1 MTFSAILIPNVFG
14 VSLLLC
20 LLVSNIRTRQRRRL
34 DDKIFIA
41 LVLMVMAASAIETL
55 GFYLDG
61 KPGMLTYCV
70 NLYGSTYLYAANIVG
85 GFMWTLFVDVKLYR
99 DRERLKK
106 RLLLY
111 GFLPAISVA
120 ALIVNLFRP
129 FLFRV
134 NSDYLFERLYWCWTM
149 YVMVFLAA
157 GFSIYIYYDFLRK
170 HGRVFFFP
178 VWIFMIPIT
187 LGSLIQG
194 LFYGIST
201 AWPSAAIALT
211 ALHISL
217 QNQKSFIDPLTGLYN
232 RLFLE
237 HTLASVHGLKYYGI
251 MLDLNFFKRI
261 NDAYGHSAGDRAL
274 NDAAKIMNRA
284 MFVKGSV
291 YRYAGDEF
299 VIMLETDSEDD
310 VLETER
316 RIREQTD
323 RFRETKTE
331 PYEISFSMGHAK
343 LEKDDTEDEFLR
355 KIDLAMYID
364 KERMHK
370 LLDSEE
376 RSEAENDIRCDE
388 EFFIQKEKYEGIVTH
403 FASEDEVM
411 LPERYT
417 WSNKASYGKLLIIA
431 GNRGCSGA
439 GYLTAHSAFMA
450 GCGMVKVLTCEDTAK
465 LLNQMQPEAMTGV
478 LFTGDGY
485 DAKVLEDGLAWAD
498 TVLIGPG
505 LGTSEAAKEV
515 LQKVLAAG
523 RKSVVDAD
531 ALNIIAGTITGTDR
545 KERAAAIA
553 KLFTAPAVLTPHIG
567 ELSRLTGLDAAELK
581 ARIFDTAYEYTY
593 NNILT
598 YVCKDARTVAASGGH
613 LHYNTNG
620 NSGMA
625 TAGSGDV
632 LAGLIAG
639 LMAAGLEPYEAA
651 RSGVYIHA
659 AAGDEAAAKSCEDC
673 ITAGDIAN
681 NLPVCISRLRKR

>member
-1 MTFSAILIPNVFG
+1 MSFGAILIPNAFG

-20 LLVSNIRTRQRRRL
+20 LLVSNIRTRQHRRL
-34 DDKIFIA
+34 DDKIFVA
-41 LVLMVMAASAIETL
+41 LVLMVMAASVIETL

-61 KPGMLTYCV
+61 KPGRFSYNI
-70 NLYGSTYLYAANIVG
+70 NLYGSTYLYAANIAG
-85 GFMWTLFVDVKLYR
+85 GFLWTLFVDVKLYR

-106 RLLLY
+106 RLPLY
-111 GFLPAISVA
+111 GILPLICMI
-120 ALIVNLFRP
+120 ALIVNLFKP

-134 NSDYLFERLYWCWTM
+134 NEEYVFERLDWCWTM

-178 VWIFMIPIT
+178 VWIFMIPVT
-187 LGSLIQG
+187 LGSFIQG

-201 AWPSAAIALT
+201 AWPSAAIGIS

-237 HTLASVHGLKYYGI
+237 HTLAAAHGLKYYGI
-251 MLDLNFFKRI
+251 MLDLNHFKRI

-274 NDAAKIMNRA
+274 NDAAKIMNKA

-299 VIMLETDSEDD
+299 VIMLETDSEDE
-310 VLETER
+310 VFETER
-316 RIREQTD
+316 RIREETD
-323 RFRETKTE
+323 RFRDTTSE
-331 PYEISFSMGHAK
+331 PYDISLSMGHAK

-364 KERMHK
+364 KQRMHT
-370 LLDSEE
+370 LLDREE
-376 RSEAENDIRCDE
+376 FSKEEHDIKCDE
-388 EFFIQKEKYEGIVTH
+388 DFFIQKEKYEGIVTH
-403 FASEDEVM
+403 FFSEDEVP

-417 WSNKASYGKLLIIA
+417 WSNKGSYGKLLVIA
-431 GNRGCSGA
+431 ANRGCSGA

-450 GCGMVKVLTCEDTAK
+450 GCGMVKVLTCEDTVR

-478 LFTGDGY
+478 LFTDDGY

-505 LGTSEAAKEV
+505 IGTSDAAKDV
-515 LQKVLAAG
+515 LKTVLAAG
-523 RKSVVDAD
+523 KKAVVDAD
-531 ALNIIAGTITGTDR
+531 ALNIIAGTVTGDDR
-545 KERAAAIA
+545 KARASAIA
-553 KLFTAPAVLTPHIG
+553 KHFTAPAVLTPHIG
-567 ELSRLTGLDAAELK
+567 ELGRLTGLEAAELK
-581 ARIFDTAYEYTY
+581 ASIFDTAYDYTY

-598 YVCKDARTVAASGGH
+598 YVCKDARTVIASDGQ

-639 LMAAGLEPYEAA
+639 LMAAGLEPYDAA

-673 ITAGDIAN
+673 ITAGDIAE
-681 NLPVCISRLRKR
+681 NLSVCISRLRKR